1 MLLICEI
8 EAAQEMAL
16 CLQLRLRPQAREG
29 WNNDASSFSPEDG
42 ILSVNLHNRLVTLV
56 CPEEQRESYNPEEE
70 AGPPSERLR
79 LEWVH
84 GYRQG

>member
-1 MLLICEI
+1 MKLKLHRKWRS
-8 EAAQEMAL
+8 ASNFDSG
-16 CLQLRLRPQAREG
+16 PQAREG
-29 WNNDASSFSPEDG
+29 WNNDAPSFSPEDG